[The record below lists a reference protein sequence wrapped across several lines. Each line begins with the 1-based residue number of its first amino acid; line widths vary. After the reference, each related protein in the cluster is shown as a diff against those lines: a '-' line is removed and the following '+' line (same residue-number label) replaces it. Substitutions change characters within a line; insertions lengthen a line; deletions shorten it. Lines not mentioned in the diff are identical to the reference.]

1 MTIASALDHLTDVLA
16 NRDVAG
22 YQTIEQSIGKIAD
35 MIEDGEISL
44 GGDLQPATADT
55 LGGVKIGD
63 GVSVTSDGTISASGA
78 SSLIV
83 NDVSGTL
90 DKTWQE
96 IYDAASGGSF
106 VVVNADWGELGYVSR
121 PLFEVGFE
129 EDAYIVAAGDNYIS
143 ETANGYPAVS

>member
-22 YQTIEQSIGKIAD
+22 YQTIEQSILKIAD
-35 MIEDGEISL
+35 MLEDGEISL

-96 IYDAASGGSF
+96 IYDAVSGGGIVIIKWASGQYY
-106 VVVNADWGELGYVSR
+106 ETR
-121 PLFEVGFE
+121 PVISVGFT
-129 EDAYIVAAGDNYIS
+129 EDVYMVSAMDNYVS